1 MGRKVLV
8 NLTAKEIKMSNAYES
23 YLADWEAS
31 HTNVINPER
40 PLSRPNLAG
49 AKPIT
54 GHRVWDNRSK
64 CFELADGRVLEI
76 GQTTNWMD
84 IYAVFPSLDA
94 WNSYA
99 QPLSFNEY
107 WNG

>member
-1 MGRKVLV
+1 
-8 NLTAKEIKMSNAYES
+8 MSNAYES

-40 PLSRPNLAG
+40 PLSRPDLAG

-84 IYAVFPSLDA
+84 IYALFPSLDA

>member
-1 MGRKVLV
+1 MLQQRR
-8 NLTAKEIKMSNAYES
+8 NSEMSNAYES

-40 PLSRPNLAG
+40 PLSRPDLAG

>member
-1 MGRKVLV
+1 V
-8 NLTAKEIKMSNAYES
+8 SNAYES
-23 YLADWEAS
+23 YLADWQAK
-31 HTNVINPER
+31 HPNLVKPEK
-40 PLSRPNLAG
+40 PLSRPDMTG
-49 AKPIT
+49 AEPII
-54 GHRVWDNRSK
+54 GNRVWDNRSK
-64 CFELADGRVLEI
+64 CFQLADGRVLEI

-94 WNSYA
+94 WNSFA

>member
-1 MGRKVLV
+1 
-8 NLTAKEIKMSNAYES
+8 MSNAYES

-54 GHRVWDNRSK
+54 GHRVGDNRSK

-84 IYAVFPSLDA
+84 IYALFPSLDA